1 MTFEEAEKRFREL
14 QARVQRG
21 EAISRAE
28 YEDQV
33 SRLAVQDQFGVL
45 WEINPRTGKWMYFD
59 GAEWVSGAP
68 PGRETSTVIPLS
80 SLTPKPTG
88 QTTQPN
94 VPAAPP
100 SSMPTSAPR
109 SPARPPTPT
118 AAAKT
123 APTALTRQQP
133 PPSSVPQRMAR
144 TAPARPAGQPPAQGQ
159 APRGGRSPLSMFAG
173 REWIPLA
180 IAAGVLLVCALLL
193 GGAAIVVNS
202 GVFGNP
208 AAATTPTR
216 TATRPGLAGGATVTP
231 TRVALPTQPPPTN
244 TPTPVIAKVTPATLN
259 VRAAPDTKT
268 GKVISTLK
276 KDAQITLIARSVDA
290 LWYQINLANGQQGW
304 ISAELVTIASGDP
317 NTLPQAGPGAPTAP
331 PAPKPGVA
339 TPAPKAYP

>member
-1 MTFEEAEKRFREL
+1 MTFEEAEGKFREL

-80 SLTPKPTG
+80 SLTPKPGG
-88 QTTQPN
+88 QTTQPS
-94 VPAAPP
+94 APTTP
-100 SSMPTSAPR
+100 PQPMPTRAPM
-109 SPARPPTPT
+109 PTARPTTPVSARPAPAT
-118 AAAKT
+118 R
-123 APTALTRQQP
+123 APTAMQPTR
-133 PPSSVPQRMAR
+133 
-144 TAPARPAGQPPAQGQ
+144 APARPVPARQAPPPGQPQ
-159 APRGGRSPLSMFAG
+159 RGGRSPLSMFGPG

-193 GGAAIVVNS
+193 GGAALVLNS
-202 GVFGNP
+202 GVLGTT
-208 AAATTPTR
+208 AGATPSR
-216 TATRPGLAGGATVTP
+216 TATRVGGGLPTGTP
-231 TRVALPTQPPPTN
+231 TTRVALPTQPPPTA
-244 TPTPVIAKVTPATLN
+244 TPAPVIAKVTPNTLN

-276 KDAQITLIARSVDA
+276 KDAQVTLIARSVDA
-290 LWYQINLANGQQGW
+290 LWYQINLASGQQGW
-304 ISAELVTIASGDP
+304 ISAELVTIAGGDP
-317 NTLPQAGPGAPTAP
+317 NTLPQAGPGAP
-331 PAPKPGVA
+331 PAPKPQPAA
-339 TPAPKAYP
+339 TPATKPYP